1 MCLRAPDSWGG
12 GAELEAQA
20 ESMALIRIAR
30 STAT

>member
-1 MCLRAPDSWGG
+1 MSEGSRQLGGG